1 LSARPLRELVSFLLR
16 RPRPAALD
24 EPLPTAIEYEAH
36 GNAPRRLAESEP
48 FRAMRAGTICVQALT
63 STRGETVIT
72 EERVQDQLRNVI
84 DPEIG
89 MDLVEL
95 GLIYDVGVHDEGRHV
110 DVTFSLTSPMCPVG
124 DLIQEQVETEALSI
138 EGVETVTAQL
148 TFDPMW
154 NPDMMS
160 PAAKLFFGR

>member
-1 LSARPLRELVSFLLR
+1 MLWIRGDKSGISASGVTRALQRTVLEGRATMVLAGGGAGWKRGS
-16 RPRPAALD
+16 AALQSGD
-24 EPLPTAIEYEAH
+24 CKD
-36 GNAPRRLAESEP
+36 
-48 FRAMRAGTICVQALT
+48 F
-63 STRGETVIT
+63 TRGERVLT
-72 EERVQDQLRNVI
+72 EERVRDQLRNVI

-124 DLIQEQVETEALSI
+124 DMIQEQVETETLAI
-138 EGVETVTAQL
+138 EGVETVNSQL

-154 NPDMMS
+154 NPEMMS

>member
-1 LSARPLRELVSFLLR
+1 MCGFFFLMIRRPPRSTLFPYTTLFRSLQLTYSTQSAR
-16 RPRPAALD
+16 
-24 EPLPTAIEYEAH
+24 
-36 GNAPRRLAESEP
+36 
-48 FRAMRAGTICVQALT
+48 
-63 STRGETVIT
+63 RGERVIT
-72 EERVQDQLRNVI
+72 EDRVRDQLRNVI

-124 DLIQEQVETEALSI
+124 DLIQEQVETETLSI
-138 EGVETVTAQL
+138 EGVETVNAQL

-154 NPDMMS
+154 NPEMMS

>member
-1 LSARPLRELVSFLLR
+1 MCNKGLTGRDFRGEWRGGLVGR
-16 RPRPAALD
+16 GEGWKRGGAALQSGGCKD
-24 EPLPTAIEYEAH
+24 L
-36 GNAPRRLAESEP
+36 
-48 FRAMRAGTICVQALT
+48 
-63 STRGETVIT
+63 TRGERVLT
-72 EERVQDQLRNVI
+72 EERVRDQLRNVI

-124 DLIQEQVETEALSI
+124 DMIQEQVETEALAI
-138 EGVETVTAQL
+138 EGVETVNSQL

-154 NPDMMS
+154 NPEMMS

>member
-1 LSARPLRELVSFLLR
+1 MSASGFVGRGDEWKSVVGPIQLPLQRESIR
-16 RPRPAALD
+16 
-24 EPLPTAIEYEAH
+24 
-36 GNAPRRLAESEP
+36 S
-48 FRAMRAGTICVQALT
+48 
-63 STRGETVIT
+63 RGGTVIT
-72 EERVQDQLRNVI
+72 EERVRDQLRNVI

-124 DLIQEQVETEALSI
+124 DLIQEQVETETLSI
-138 EGVETVTAQL
+138 EGVDTVNAQL
-148 TFDPMW
+148 TFEPMW

>member
-1 LSARPLRELVSFLLR
+1 MCSGRRERVTAPEGGKARSDRYNWEDRSKPQKE
-16 RPRPAALD
+16 
-24 EPLPTAIEYEAH
+24 
-36 GNAPRRLAESEP
+36 
-48 FRAMRAGTICVQALT
+48 
-63 STRGETVIT
+63 VIRVLT
-72 EERVQDQLRNVI
+72 EERVRDQLRNVI

-95 GLIYDVGVHDEGRHV
+95 GLFYDVGVHDGGRHV

-124 DLIQEQVETEALSI
+124 DLIQEQVETETMSI
-138 EGVETVTAQL
+138 EGVETVNAQL
-148 TFDPMW
+148 TFEPMW

>member
-1 LSARPLRELVSFLLR
+1 VPADLSLAFPQ
-16 RPRPAALD
+16 AAVLQMD
-24 EPLPTAIEYEAH
+24 CLQAVAAAC
-36 GNAPRRLAESEP
+36 GKAAPRLYNQGEDRTL
-48 FRAMRAGTICVQALT
+48 
-63 STRGETVIT
+63 TRGERMIT

-124 DLIQEQVETEALSI
+124 DLIQEQVETETLSI
-138 EGVETVTAQL
+138 EGVETVNAQL
-148 TFDPMW
+148 TFEPMW
-154 NPDMMS
+154 SPEMMS

>member
-1 LSARPLRELVSFLLR
+1 MDRKAGRADTIEEEEIVS
-16 RPRPAALD
+16 
-24 EPLPTAIEYEAH
+24 TK
-36 GNAPRRLAESEP
+36 G
-48 FRAMRAGTICVQALT
+48 AMV
-63 STRGETVIT
+63 VT

-95 GLIYDVGVHDEGRHV
+95 GLIYDVGVHEEGRHV

-138 EGVETVTAQL
+138 EGVETVNAQL

-154 NPDMMS
+154 SPEMMS

>member
-1 LSARPLRELVSFLLR
+1 MPRSDEGRCFPCACAGGKAPWGHYNESA
-16 RPRPAALD
+16 
-24 EPLPTAIEYEAH
+24 EPTP
-36 GNAPRRLAESEP
+36 
-48 FRAMRAGTICVQALT
+48 
-63 STRGETVIT
+63 TRGEKVVT

-124 DLIQEQVETEALSI
+124 DLIQEQVETETLSI
-138 EGVETVTAQL
+138 EGVETVNAQL

-154 NPDMMS
+154 NPEMMS

>member
-1 LSARPLRELVSFLLR
+1 VIHLSQAEAKPER
-16 RPRPAALD
+16 AAK
-24 EPLPTAIEYEAH
+24 
-36 GNAPRRLAESEP
+36 LAGISKYI
-48 FRAMRAGTICVQALT
+48 TIKVQVRT
-63 STRGETVIT
+63 STRGEPVIT

-95 GLIYDVGVHDEGRHV
+95 GLIYDVGVHDDGRHV

-138 EGVETVTAQL
+138 EGVETVNAQL

-154 NPDMMS
+154 SPEMMS

>member
-1 LSARPLRELVSFLLR
+1 MLDGLIRRGRGWTTGGVS
-16 RPRPAALD
+16 
-24 EPLPTAIEYEAH
+24 
-36 GNAPRRLAESEP
+36 
-48 FRAMRAGTICVQALT
+48 CVGVASNEKAWSGRYNYACRDGSQ
-63 STRGETVIT
+63 TRGATVIT
-72 EERVQDQLRNVI
+72 EERVRDQLRNVI

-124 DLIQEQVETEALSI
+124 DLIQEQVETETLSI
-138 EGVETVTAQL
+138 EGVETVNAQL

-154 NPDMMS
+154 NPEMMS

>member
-1 LSARPLRELVSFLLR
+1 VDKKPTTGDKWIKCNKLLTNGIRFFLDTVWTGRGGLANMLIALAACGQASPRLYNQRRER
-16 RPRPAALD
+16 MP
-24 EPLPTAIEYEAH
+24 
-36 GNAPRRLAESEP
+36 
-48 FRAMRAGTICVQALT
+48 
-63 STRGETVIT
+63 TRGERVIT

-124 DLIQEQVETEALSI
+124 DLIQEQVETETLSI
-138 EGVETVTAQL
+138 EGVETVNAQL

-154 NPDMMS
+154 SPEMMS

>member
-1 LSARPLRELVSFLLR
+1 MP
-16 RPRPAALD
+16 
-24 EPLPTAIEYEAH
+24 
-36 GNAPRRLAESEP
+36 
-48 FRAMRAGTICVQALT
+48 
-63 STRGETVIT
+63 TRGERVIT

-124 DLIQEQVETEALSI
+124 DLIQEQVETETLSI
-138 EGVETVTAQL
+138 EGVETVNAQL
-148 TFDPMW
+148 TFEPMW
-154 NPDMMS
+154 SPEMMS
-160 PAAKLFFGR
+160 PAAKLFFAYGLGNAGHVVDADRRGALAVRRHDRLAKRHRRRQPRRQASRAAVSG

>member
-1 LSARPLRELVSFLLR
+1 VDKCIRCNKRLTTGGLWGARYDGLGAYPVGWKRGW
-16 RPRPAALD
+16 AALQS
-24 EPLPTAIEYEAH
+24 
-36 GNAPRRLAESEP
+36 GGRRDL
-48 FRAMRAGTICVQALT
+48 
-63 STRGETVIT
+63 TRGERVIT
-72 EERVQDQLRNVI
+72 EERVRDQLRNVI

-124 DLIQEQVETEALSI
+124 DMIQEQVETETLAI
-138 EGVETVTAQL
+138 EGVETVNSQL

-154 NPDMMS
+154 NPEMMS

>member
-1 LSARPLRELVSFLLR
+1 
-16 RPRPAALD
+16 
-24 EPLPTAIEYEAH
+24 
-36 GNAPRRLAESEP
+36 
-48 FRAMRAGTICVQALT
+48 M
-63 STRGETVIT
+63 IT

-124 DLIQEQVETEALSI
+124 DLIQEQVET
-138 EGVETVTAQL
+138 VNAQL
-148 TFDPMW
+148 TFEPMW
-154 NPDMMS
+154 SPEMMS

>member
-1 LSARPLRELVSFLLR
+1 MRSPQGLSVPTSDCRE
-16 RPRPAALD
+16 
-24 EPLPTAIEYEAH
+24 
-36 GNAPRRLAESEP
+36 
-48 FRAMRAGTICVQALT
+48 RADTISGQALI

-72 EERVQDQLRNVI
+72 EERVEDQLRNVI

-95 GLIYDVGVHDEGRHV
+95 GLIYDIGVHDEGRHV

-138 EGVETVTAQL
+138 EGVETVNAQL

>member
-1 LSARPLRELVSFLLR
+1 VDKEGETGDKRITCNKFLTIAGTTGNSPASAGSREWKRTDGS
-16 RPRPAALD
+16 
-24 EPLPTAIEYEAH
+24 IQ
-36 GNAPRRLAESEP
+36 LAEQRYLSKEV
-48 FRAMRAGTICVQALT
+48 MRAV
-63 STRGETVIT
+63 VT
-72 EERVQDQLRNVI
+72 EERVKDQLRNVI

-124 DLIQEQVETEALSI
+124 DLIQEQVETETLSI
-138 EGVETVTAQL
+138 EGVDTVNAQL
-148 TFDPMW
+148 TFEPMW